1 MKSLRALIIDDELPA
16 RKKLAMLM
24 REEADIEIVGQ
35 CANGLEAIT
44 AIEEQHP
51 DVIFLDIQM
60 PGLNGFEMLEALGSD
75 NLPFVVFV
83 TAYDEYAVKAFEVHA
98 LDYLLKPFDRSRLQD
113 CLARVRKQQRS
124 ANGNLHEL
132 LEQFR
137 PKEYLSRFVV
147 KTRGRV
153 LLIKIDDVDSLEAS
167 GNYVE
172 LRSGKQSYLVR
183 ETLNDVE
190 RKLDPQ
196 RFARV
201 HRSTI
206 VNVDRIQELQPWSH
220 GDFIVVLKDGAKL
233 RLSRRYRQNL
243 KAITGE

>member
-1 MKSLRALIIDDELPA
+1 LKSLRALIIDDELPA

-35 CANGLEAIT
+35 CANGLEAIA
-44 AIEEQHP
+44 AIEERHP

-113 CLARVRKQQRS
+113 CLARVRKQQHS
-124 ANGNLHEL
+124 TSPNLHEL

-153 LLIKIDDVDSLEAS
+153 LLLKIDDVDSLEAS

-220 GDFIVVLKDGAKL
+220 GDFIVVLKDGVKL

-243 KAITGE
+243 KAISS

>member
-1 MKSLRALIIDDELPA
+1 LKSLRALIIDDELPA

-35 CANGLEAIT
+35 CANGLEAIA

-113 CLARVRKQQRS
+113 CLARVRKQQHS
-124 ANGNLHEL
+124 TSPNLHEL

-153 LLIKIDDVDSLEAS
+153 LLLKIDDVDSLEAS

-172 LRSGKQSYLVR
+172 LHSGKQSYLVR

-220 GDFIVVLKDGAKL
+220 GDFIVVLKDGVKL

-243 KAITGE
+243 KAISS

>member
-1 MKSLRALIIDDELPA
+1 
-16 RKKLAMLM
+16 M
-24 REEADIEIVGQ
+24 RDEADIEIIGQ
-35 CANGLEAIT
+35 CSNGLEAIA
-44 AIEEQHP
+44 AIEEHHP

-60 PGLNGFEMLEALGSD
+60 PGLNGFEMLEALGPD
-75 NLPFVVFV
+75 DLPFVVFV

-113 CLARVRKQQRS
+113 CLARVRKAQCS
-124 ANGNLHEL
+124 NSSNLHEL

-147 KTRGRV
+147 KARGRV
-153 LLIKIDDVDSLEAS
+153 LLLKTDDVDSLEAS

-172 LRSGKQSYLVR
+172 LRCGKQTYLVR
-183 ETLNDVE
+183 DTLNDVE

-206 VNVDRIQELQPWSH
+206 VNLDRVQELQPWSH
-220 GDFIVVLKDGAKL
+220 GDFVVVLKDGTKL

-243 KAITGE
+243 KTITRA

>member
-1 MKSLRALIIDDELPA
+1 LKSLRALIIDDEPPA
-16 RKKLAMLM
+16 RRKLALLM
-24 REEADIEIVGQ
+24 RDEADIEIIGQ
-35 CANGLEAIT
+35 CSNGLEAIA
-44 AIEEQHP
+44 AIEEQQP

-60 PGLNGFEMLEALGSD
+60 PGLNGFEMLEALGTDS
-75 NLPFVVFV
+75 LPFVVFV

-113 CLARVRKQQRS
+113 CLARVRKAQR
-124 ANGNLHEL
+124 ANSSNLHEL

-153 LLIKIDDVDSLEAS
+153 LLLKTDDVDSLEAS

-172 LRSGKQSYLVR
+172 LRCGKQTYLVR

-206 VNVDRIQELQPWSH
+206 VNLDRVQELQPWSH
-220 GDFIVVLKDGAKL
+220 GDFIVVLKDGTKL

-243 KAITGE
+243 KMIIT

>member
-1 MKSLRALIIDDELPA
+1 M
-16 RKKLAMLM
+16 
-24 REEADIEIVGQ
+24 
-35 CANGLEAIT
+35 
-44 AIEEQHP
+44 
-51 DVIFLDIQM
+51 
-60 PGLNGFEMLEALGSD
+60 
-75 NLPFVVFV
+75 
-83 TAYDEYAVKAFEVHA
+83 
-98 LDYLLKPFDRSRLQD
+98 
-113 CLARVRKQQRS
+113 RKQQHSTS
-124 ANGNLHEL
+124 ANLHEL

-147 KTRGRV
+147 KARGRV
-153 LLIKIDDVDSLEAS
+153 LLLKIDDVDSLEAS

-206 VNVDRIQELQPWSH
+206 VNLDRIQELQPWSH
-220 GDFIVVLKDGAKL
+220 GDFIVVLKDGARL

-243 KAITGE
+243 KAISS

>member
-1 MKSLRALIIDDELPA
+1 LKSLRALIIDDELPA
-16 RKKLAMLM
+16 RKKLALLM
-24 REEADIEIVGQ
+24 REETDIEIVGQ
-35 CANGLEAIT
+35 CSNGLEAIA

-60 PGLNGFEMLEALGSD
+60 PGLNGFEMLEALGTDSV
-75 NLPFVVFV
+75 PCVVFV

-124 ANGNLHEL
+124 TNSNLHEL

-153 LLIKIDDVDSLEAS
+153 LLVKIDDVDSLEAS

-206 VNVDRIQELQPWSH
+206 VNLDRVQELQPWSH
-220 GDFIVVLKDGAKL
+220 GDFIVVLKDGTKL

-243 KAITGE
+243 KAIST

>member
-1 MKSLRALIIDDELPA
+1 
-16 RKKLAMLM
+16 M

-35 CANGLEAIT
+35 CANGLEAIA
-44 AIEEQHP
+44 AIEEEHP

-113 CLARVRKQQRS
+113 CLARVRKQQHS
-124 ANGNLHEL
+124 TSPNLHEL

-153 LLIKIDDVDSLEAS
+153 LLLKIDDVDSLEAS

-206 VNVDRIQELQPWSH
+206 VNLDRIQELQPWSH

-233 RLSRRYRQNL
+233 RLSRRYRQNI
-243 KAITGE
+243 KTITGGPCT

>member
-1 MKSLRALIIDDELPA
+1 LKSLRALIIDDEPPA
-16 RKKLAMLM
+16 RRKLALLM
-24 REEADIEIVGQ
+24 RDEADIEIIGQ
-35 CANGLEAIT
+35 CSNGLEAIT
-44 AIEEQHP
+44 AIEEKHP

-60 PGLNGFEMLEALGSD
+60 PGLNGFEMLEALGTD

-83 TAYDEYAVKAFEVHA
+83 TAYDEFAVKAFEVHA

-113 CLARVRKQQRS
+113 CLARVRKAQRS
-124 ANGNLHEL
+124 NSSNLHEL

-147 KTRGRV
+147 KARGRV
-153 LLIKIDDVDSLEAS
+153 LLLKTDDVDSLEAS

-172 LRSGKQSYLVR
+172 LRCGKQTYLVR
-183 ETLNDVE
+183 DTLNDVE
-190 RKLDPQ
+190 RRLDPQ
-196 RFARV
+196 QFARV

-206 VNVDRIQELQPWSH
+206 VNLDRVQELQPWSH
-220 GDFIVVLKDGAKL
+220 GDFVVILKDGTKL

-243 KAITGE
+243 KAITRA

>member
-1 MKSLRALIIDDELPA
+1 LKSLRALIIDDELPA

-35 CANGLEAIT
+35 CANGLEGIA
-44 AIEEQHP
+44 AIEEKHP

-113 CLARVRKQQRS
+113 CLARVRKQQHS
-124 ANGNLHEL
+124 NGAKLHEL

-153 LLIKIDDVDSLEAS
+153 LLLKIDDVDSLEAS

-206 VNVDRIQELQPWSH
+206 VNLDRIQELQPWSH

-243 KAITGE
+243 KAISS

>member
-1 MKSLRALIIDDELPA
+1 LKSLRALIIDDELPA

-24 REEADIEIVGQ
+24 REETDIEIVGQ

-60 PGLNGFEMLEALGSD
+60 PGLNGFEMLEALGTD

-113 CLARVRKQQRS
+113 CLARVRQQQHS
-124 ANGNLHEL
+124 TSVNLHDL

-243 KAITGE
+243 KVISS

>member
-1 MKSLRALIIDDELPA
+1 
-16 RKKLAMLM
+16 M

-35 CANGLEAIT
+35 CANGLEAIA
-44 AIEEQHP
+44 AIEEKHP

-113 CLARVRKQQRS
+113 CLARVRKEQRS
-124 ANGNLHEL
+124 TNANLHEL

-153 LLIKIDDVDSLEAS
+153 LLLKIDDVDSLEAS

-206 VNVDRIQELQPWSH
+206 VNLDRIQELQPWSH

-233 RLSRRYRQNL
+233 RLSRRYRQNI
-243 KAITGE
+243 KTITGGPCT

>member
-1 MKSLRALIIDDELPA
+1 
-16 RKKLAMLM
+16 M
-24 REEADIEIVGQ
+24 REEADIEIVGH

-113 CLARVRKQQRS
+113 CLARVRKHQRS

-153 LLIKIDDVDSLEAS
+153 LLLKIDDVDSLEAS

-183 ETLNDVE
+183 ETLHDVE

-206 VNVDRIQELQPWSH
+206 VNLDRIQELQPCSH